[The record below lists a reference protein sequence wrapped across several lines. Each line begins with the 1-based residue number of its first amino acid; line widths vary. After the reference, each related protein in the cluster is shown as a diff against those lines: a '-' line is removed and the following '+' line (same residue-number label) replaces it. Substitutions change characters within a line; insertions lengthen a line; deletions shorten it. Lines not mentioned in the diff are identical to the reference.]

1 MSAPLALARRRI
13 AIARPVG
20 RHRSLALAL
29 ERQGALA
36 LPLPVAS
43 LRPEPRAQARAAL
56 ARTDTAEIV
65 IFTSPS
71 AVRFAF
77 AAAPR
82 WRAAPAAL
90 LLAPGPATARALARH
105 GCASELPPARFDS
118 EGLLEHAALARG
130 AGRRVALVT
139 APGGRD
145 LLPSALAARG
155 FVLDQAFVYRRQLP
169 RWRERH
175 HAVLAA
181 PLDAVLVSSIEAVSA
196 LAALARPAGFARL
209 LRARWIVSSERVAKA
224 AREAGARRTVT
235 ARSALAEDLIAAA
248 CTALTRRRAASRSPR
263 HIR

>member
-1 MSAPLALARRRI
+1 MTTSAALKSRRI

-20 RHRSLALAL
+20 RHRPLARALARL
-29 ERQGALA
+29 GARA

-43 LRPEPRAQARAAL
+43 LRAEPRAEARATLARAAG
-56 ARTDTAEIV
+56 AEIV

-77 AAAPR
+77 ALAPR
-82 WRAAPAAL
+82 WRAARAAA

-105 GCASELPPARFDS
+105 GIAAELPPTHYDS
-118 EGLLEHAALARG
+118 EGLLQHPALARG

-139 APGGRD
+139 APGGRE
-145 LLPSALAARG
+145 LLPAALEARG
-155 FVLDQAFVYRRQLP
+155 FAVDPVFVYRRRLP
-169 RWRERH
+169 RWNERH
-175 HAVLAA
+175 HAILAA
-181 PLDAVLVSSIEAVSA
+181 PLDAVLVSSIEAVKA
-196 LAALARPAGFARL
+196 LATLARPAGFARL

-248 CTALTRRRAASRSPR
+248 CTALMRRRAASRSPR
-263 HIR
+263 DIR